1 MEERLQKVLSKAGF
15 GSRRACEKLIELGQV
30 NVNGKVA
37 RLGCKVNPE
46 NDKIIVN
53 GKKFNP
59 QNTPNI
65 YIVLNKP
72 KGVLSDHNSNDPRLS
87 VFDIVPIHTH
97 LFAVG
102 RLDYNSQGLILLTS
116 DGDLAYRLTHPSFG
130 HEKEYHVLIKGKPDE
145 KQLNVLQ
152 NGVVLN
158 DGYKTRLANISI
170 NHHDGTNTW
179 LTIILQEGRKRQ
191 IREMCSC
198 VGLELVELIRVRI
211 GTLEL
216 EGLMPKE
223 WRYLS
228 SPELESLKHYIHG
241 NRDSEKI

>member
-1 MEERLQKVLSKAGF
+1 MEERLQKVLSKSGF
-15 GSRRACEKLIELGQV
+15 GSRRTCEKLIESGQV
-30 NVNGKVA
+30 NVNGIIA

-46 NDKIIVN
+46 SDKISVN
-53 GKKFNP
+53 GKII
-59 QNTPNI
+59 NTQYQTNT
-65 YIVLNKP
+65 YIALNKP

-87 VFDIVPIHTH
+87 VFDIVPIHSH

-130 HEKEYHVLIKGKPDE
+130 HEKEYLVLIKSKPDE
-145 KQLNVLQ
+145 NQLNNLRD
-152 NGVVLN
+152 GVVIN
-158 DGYKTRLANISI
+158 DGYKTRPAKISI
-170 NHHDGTNTW
+170 HHHDGTNTG

-191 IREMCSC
+191 IREMCSSI
-198 VGLELVELIRVRI
+198 GLELVDLIRVRI

-216 EGLMPKE
+216 GGLKPKE

-228 SPELESLKHYIHG
+228 TPEVESLKIYVYG
-241 NRDSEKI
+241 KSGTKK